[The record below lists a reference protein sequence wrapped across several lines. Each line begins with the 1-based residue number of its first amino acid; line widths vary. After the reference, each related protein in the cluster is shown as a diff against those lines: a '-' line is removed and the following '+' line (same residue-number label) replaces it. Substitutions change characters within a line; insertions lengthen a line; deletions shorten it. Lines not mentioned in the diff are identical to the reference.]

1 MFEIGSVPIAGLD
14 EGDIGGELERAVVG
28 VGVGVGV
35 GVVDDEIAG
44 VAQECE

>member
-1 MFEIGSVPIAGLD
+1 MFEIGGVPIAGLN
-14 EGDIGGELERAVVG
+14 EGDIGGELERTV
-28 VGVGVGV
+28 VGV